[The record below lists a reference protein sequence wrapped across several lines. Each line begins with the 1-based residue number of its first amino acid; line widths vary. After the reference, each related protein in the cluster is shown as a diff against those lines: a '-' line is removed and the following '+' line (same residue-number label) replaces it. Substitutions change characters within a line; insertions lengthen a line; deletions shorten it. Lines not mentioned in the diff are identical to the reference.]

1 MIEAHMIEQRIE
13 QRSGQKP
20 TGLLRRTNFV
30 NGTLRQTVKV
40 LKGDRWT
47 SPSSMQKLRKTVKR
61 KAKTKKTNVKK
72 H

>member
-1 MIEAHMIEQRIE
+1 MIEAHMIEQRVE

-20 TGLLRRTNFV
+20 TGLLRKMNYV

-47 SPSSMQKLRKTVKR
+47 SPTQKRRKTAKR
-61 KAKTKKTNVKK
+61 MKAKTKK

>member
-20 TGLLRRTNFV
+20 TGLLRRTNYV

-47 SPSSMQKLRKTVKR
+47 PMQKLRKTVKR
-61 KAKTKKTNVKK
+61 MKKTKK

>member
-20 TGLLRRTNFV
+20 TGLLRKTNYV
-30 NGTLRQTVKV
+30 NGTLRQTVKG
-40 LKGDRWT
+40 LKGDRWA
-47 SPSSMQKLRKTVKR
+47 PMQKLRKTVKR
-61 KAKTKKTNVKK
+61 TKRMKTKRVMKK

>member
-13 QRSGQKP
+13 QRLGQKP
-20 TGLLRRTNFV
+20 TGLIRKTNYV

-40 LKGDRWT
+40 LKGDRWIL
-47 SPSSMQKLRKTVKR
+47 PSTQKRRKTAKR
-61 KAKTKKTNVKK
+61 TKKKKK